1 MQEEQKEVDRI
12 EALLREH
19 GHSVEPVGAEAE
31 AGGQETDYQIYM
43 GVERVRVSEVIFQP
57 SMVGID
63 AMPLDYLAQH
73 ILSSLPPAA
82 QSALEKVT
90 LLFTLLSLSHLCF
103 SQNIFLTGGNTLY
116 PQMVERLQTSV
127 RSLRPVDSVV
137 KVWRANDPLLDPW
150 RGMRLWAS
158 QPHFKES
165 CITRELYNE
174 YGGDYLKEHHFSN
187 IYSSLGS

>member
-73 ILSSLPPAA
+73 ILSSLPPEA
-82 QSALEKVT
+82 QSALEKVIP
-90 LLFTLLSLSHLCF
+90 LLSPSCPFFVSFMFF
-103 SQNIFLTGGNTLY
+103 SEYFSYGRQHIVSSNGGATPN
-116 PQMVERLQTSV
+116 ERAKS
-127 RSLRPVDSVV
+127 S
-137 KVWRANDPLLDPW
+137 A
-150 RGMRLWAS
+150 
-158 QPHFKES
+158 
-165 CITRELYNE
+165 
-174 YGGDYLKEHHFSN
+174 GG
-187 IYSSLGS
+187 